1 MLEKVTMM
9 SLVMELTVRRS
20 CDNVITYYCLL
31 VLTCI
36 EDGTPRR
43 QGGQGD
49 LLSGSIG
56 VLLYWARLAES
67 KYAIILFV
75 YLVITSSTHPS
86 THGSI
91 FPHVFSPSIDL
102 SVHSFIYPSTHIHL
116 LVNIALSL
124 SLSLSH

>member
-49 LLSGSIG
+49 LLSGSMG

-75 YLVITSSTHPS
+75 YLVITSSTHR
-86 THGSI
+86 SI
-91 FPHVFSPSIDL
+91 FPPIFSPSIDL

-124 SLSLSH
+124 SLSH